1 MKVTAT
7 GNFETKKSWS
17 RTKKHMEHAED
28 VQHKNEFL
36 NTEESKKLR
45 KYNKHIELLDFDK
58 WTQEKFGSYVVY
70 HDQSALKHGRSVFGS
85 VENFL
90 KVDSSGKR
98 RTKSLDFLYYEGFSN
113 FDDYQ
118 KILNDASKTIGKDKA
133 YSIISNAFAN
143 YAKGFNKRNQ
153 NIKMFETAIHMDEQG
168 VGHLHGRV
176 MAYVAPAKPTGKPSW
191 SLGKA
196 LKTQFNIKDKRESF
210 KRFRKQEDQALID
223 AVNKQ
228 FELEAPSFAK
238 SHHFELYRKTDEI
251 PDLMTG
257 REHETYKKVQETIDK
272 AKKQAKHAQETTQR
286 LKEQENDAF
295 KLVKTVKKQKQEL
308 DEREVKLDNREKG
321 LDDRESYLDRRDEEL
336 DVKSIDIRKRSKKLS
351 EDENRLKEREN
362 NLKLQE
368 QEVQQQKNELQQLKA
383 KLLNLY
389 NSIATSIQGKITE
402 FTAWLRNGKTA
413 KEKTISHDMS
423 LLQQAKETGSLSAS
437 GDSSLQEMFLK
448 KHGRDEDGDGID
460 DTKEANHNMQW

>member
-17 RTKKHMEHAED
+17 RTKKHMEHADDIE
-28 VQHKNEFL
+28 HSNKFL

-45 KYNKHIELLDFDK
+45 KFNQHVELVDFDK
-58 WTQEKFGSYVVY
+58 WTNEKFGNYVIS
-70 HDQSALKHGRSVFGS
+70 HDQSALKHGRSIFGS

-90 KVDSSGKR
+90 KIDSSGKT
-98 RTKSLDFLYYEGFSN
+98 RTKSLDILYYQGFANSE
-113 FDDYQ
+113 DYQ
-118 KILNDASKTIGKDKA
+118 KILNEASKTIGKDKA
-133 YSIISNAFAN
+133 YEIISNALVSH
-143 YAKGFNKRNQ
+143 AKGFNKRNK
-153 NIKMFETAIHMDEQG
+153 NLVMFEAYTHLDEKG
-168 VGHLHGRV
+168 VAHYHGRI
-176 MAYVAPAKPTGKPSW
+176 MPYSESEKTKKPSW
-191 SLGKA
+191 SLGTA
-196 LKTQFNIKDKRESF
+196 LKREFDSKDKRASF
-210 KRFRKQEDQALID
+210 RAFRKQEDQALID
-223 AVNKQ
+223 AINKQ
-228 FELEAPSFAK
+228 FELEAPNFAK

-251 PDLMTG
+251 ENLMTG

-295 KLVKTVKKQKQEL
+295 KLVKTVKQQKKEL
-308 DEREVKLDNREKG
+308 DEREVKLDNREKE
-321 LDDRESYLDRRDEEL
+321 LDDRENYLNRRDEDL
-336 DVKSIDIRKRSKKLS
+336 DTKSINIRKRSEKLS

-423 LLQQAKETGSLSAS
+423 LLQQAKENGSLSAS

>member
-7 GNFETKKSWS
+7 GNFETRKPYS
-17 RTKKHMEHAED
+17 RVKKHMEHADD
-28 VQHKNEFL
+28 VKHSNEFL
-36 NTEESKKLR
+36 NSEESKKLR
-45 KYNKHIELLDFDK
+45 KYNKHIELVDFAE
-58 WTQEKFGSYVVY
+58 WTNKKFGNYVIS
-70 HDQSALKHGRSVFGS
+70 HDQSALKHSRSVFGS

-90 KVDSSGKR
+90 KYDSSGKK
-98 RTKSLDFLYYEGFSN
+98 RTKSLDVLYYQGFANS
-113 FDDYQ
+113 DDYQ
-118 KILNDASKTIGKDKA
+118 KILKDASETIGKDKA
-133 YSIISNAFAN
+133 YEIISNALVAH
-143 YAKGFNKRNQ
+143 AKGFNKRNS
-153 NIKMFETAIHMDEQG
+153 NLEMFVVDIHMDEKG
-168 VGHLHGRV
+168 VPHYHGRI
-176 MAYVAPAKPTGKPSW
+176 MPYSESLKTKKPSW
-191 SLGKA
+191 SLGTA
-196 LKTQFNIKDKRESF
+196 LKKQFDSKDKRASF
-210 KRFRKQEDQALID
+210 RAFRKQEDQALID
-223 AVNKQ
+223 AINKQ
-228 FELEAPSFAK
+228 FELEAPRFAK
-238 SHHFELYRKTDEI
+238 THHFELYRKTDEI
-251 PDLMTG
+251 PNLMTG

-308 DEREVKLDNREKG
+308 DEREAKLDNREKE
-321 LDDRESYLDRRDEEL
+321 LDDRENYLNRRDEDL
-336 DVKSIDIRKRSKKLS
+336 DIKSINIRKRSEKLS
-351 EDENRLKEREN
+351 EGENRLKEREN

-460 DTKEANHNMQW
+460 DTKEANHNMPW